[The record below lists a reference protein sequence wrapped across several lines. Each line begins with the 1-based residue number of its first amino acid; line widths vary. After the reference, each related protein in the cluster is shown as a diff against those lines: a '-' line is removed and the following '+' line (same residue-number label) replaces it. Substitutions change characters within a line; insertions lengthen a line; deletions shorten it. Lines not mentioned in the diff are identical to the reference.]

1 MRLNQFLAKNL
12 GISRREGDSWISQ
25 KKVKV
30 ENKLAEIGQKIE
42 KESVQILENGNW
54 SEISQLKNQTT
65 ILFYKP
71 IFSLTTRNDPQ
82 KRKTIYNFLPKT
94 YQTLKPAG
102 RLDYMSEGLL
112 VLSSDGELIQK
123 LTHPKFNHQKEYLVA
138 LNGSFSTKLI
148 SQLKKGIKLDDYQ
161 LNSVKVEIFKDFEK
175 FDYLKFDLKLNW
187 YKFTLSEGRQNQI
200 RRICQLDQY
209 KVVRLIRISQGE
221 FKLSQEL
228 YDKKH
233 LIYETNSKLNP
244 A

>member
-42 KESVQILENGNW
+42 NESVQILENGNW

-148 SQLKKGIKLDDYQ
+148 SQLKNGIKLDDYQ

-209 KVVRLIRISQGE
+209 KVVRLIRIRQGE